1 MDSTLYNP
9 KNQGIQIRLR
19 RYRDSLA
26 ISGGMVIVM
35 SIWDIIKLFIG
46 FFLGEDTIEALVE
59 AVINDSGSPVI
70 GDEYESV
77 VRIVLWVTIL
87 LILLLFSAVIFLYHL
102 YIGLNAYRVGRQS
115 AKKRKRLYILLTFLS
130 TIFAGLL
137 IMSNLL
143 ILINATDASGNVDF
157 AFLIMEVTAFI
168 NYIFI
173 LYSVYKIRIL
183 EKAEGGMA

>member
-46 FFLGEDTIEALVE
+46 FFLGEDTIEELVE

-102 YIGLNAYRVGRQS
+102 YIGGQADGKKTQTALYFAY
-115 AKKRKRLYILLTFLS
+115 LS
-130 TIFAGLL
+130 EHNICR
-137 IMSNLL
+137 I
-143 ILINATDASGNVDF
+143 INNVESF
-157 AFLIMEVTAFI
+157 
-168 NYIFI
+168 NPH
-173 LYSVYKIRIL
+173 
-183 EKAEGGMA
+183 

>member
-26 ISGGMVIVM
+26 IGGGMVIVM

-59 AVINDSGSPVI
+59 AVINDSVL
-70 GDEYESV
+70 
-77 VRIVLWVTIL
+77 RIVLWVTIL

-102 YIGLNAYRVGRQS
+102 YIGLNAYRVGRQT

>member
-46 FFLGEDTIEALVE
+46 FFLGEDTIEELVE

-102 YIGLNAYRVGRQS
+102 YIGLNAYRVGRQT
-115 AKKRKRLYILLTFLS
+115 AKKSNRFFIVLTLLS
-130 TIFAGLL
+130 TIFAG
-137 IMSNLL
+137 ML
-143 ILINATDASGNVDF
+143 ILSNVLVLFNATDKRGNVDF
-157 AFLIMEVTAFI
+157 AFLIMEIIIFFI
-168 NYIFI
+168 YIFI
-173 LYSVYKIRIL
+173 LYSARKIRIL
-183 EKAEGGMA
+183 ERIEGE

>member
-46 FFLGEDTIEALVE
+46 FFLGEDTIEELVE
-59 AVINDSGSPVI
+59 AVINDSGSLVI

-102 YIGLNAYRVGRQS
+102 YIGLNAYRVGRQTV
-115 AKKRKRLYILLTFLS
+115 KKRKRLYILLTFLS